1 MRLFLQQQFSIFS
14 EILKYTIMKKFKEID
29 FYISTGLITT
39 FTILTLVEGGG
50 FFSEN
55 LILGLIVVGTWQ
67 SISMLTHAI
76 RQSFTQ
82 NHLRS
87 AYHII
92 SLFTLIT
99 LPLGSFWILPA
110 IAPIMAVF
118 YTWLCYDETFNRMR
132 RPLSY
137 IK

>member
-1 MRLFLQQQFSIFS
+1 MRLFLQNKLSMFS
-14 EILKYTIMKKFKEID
+14 EILKYTIMKKFKQID
-29 FYISTGLITT
+29 FYTSAGLIAT
-39 FTILTLVEGGG
+39 FTILTITKGGG
-50 FFSEN
+50 YFNDNFM
-55 LILGLIVVGTWQ
+55 LGLVVVGTWQ
-67 SISMLTHAI
+67 SISMLAHTI
-76 RQSFTQ
+76 RQSFTR

-92 SLFTLIT
+92 SLFALIT
-99 LPLGSFWILPA
+99 LPLGSFWILPV